1 MSPDIRLAP
10 VRARNLPVEVN
21 EERPGHQVSPRMRKS
36 FDAMLCARAG
46 RHKHGGWKASPEDE
60 DKY

>member
-1 MSPDIRLAP
+1 MSPEIRLVP
-10 VRARNLPVEVN
+10 VRARNLPIEVN

-46 RHKHGGWKASPEDE
+46 RSKHGGWRASPEDE
-60 DKY
+60 DR